1 MSRILLDLVT
11 SAVSSSAK
19 PPVMHKS
26 LTDIRPTV
34 REAYM
39 IGDVE
44 LSSLKGAM
52 NVRGFF
58 YDLPTD
64 AKITQ
69 IAVAGERVWDGQHPL
84 FNRRKSILSNERALQ
99 QLPRPDTLSSAP

>member
-1 MSRILLDLVT
+1 MRRILLDLVI

-34 REAYM
+34 SEAYM

-44 LSSLKGAM
+44 VSSLKGAM
-52 NVRGFF
+52 HVRRF
-58 YDLPTD
+58 YL
-64 AKITQ
+64 
-69 IAVAGERVWDGQHPL
+69 
-84 FNRRKSILSNERALQ
+84 
-99 QLPRPDTLSSAP
+99 